1 MPFYHD
7 GAERFRKIFKTM
19 TCDGGTEFMD
29 IDGIETSCMDGKP
42 RTKLHFAH
50 PYAACERGTNENHN
64 RILRRFFPKGRDFSK
79 VTCEEVQY
87 AENWMNNYPGKI
99 HDGLTPA
106 MIYKK
111 ILQFLTEKWGIIVY
125 WLPA

>member
-87 AENWMNNYPGKI
+87 MQKTG
-99 HDGLTPA
+99 
-106 MIYKK
+106 
-111 ILQFLTEKWGIIVY
+111 
-125 WLPA
+125 